1 MTTTCRISISII
13 LGVRHGAHPVNANG
27 HRADETYNFK
37 HIHESGRQDMMP
49 LRNFHDS
56 SHWKSIMM
64 LKETMQDAINKQI
77 NNELFAMYSYLSMSA
92 YCEHKQFRGC
102 ASWMRIQSREEYT
115 HAMRLYDF
123 LIARNGRVKLLPIAQ
138 PQIDFG
144 SVTEVFQIALDQEIS
159 VTEQINGLYEMAFNE
174 KAFAALVELEWFI
187 NEQVEEEKTAR
198 DILYKFKLVK
208 DDPAALLDLDREL
221 GARQPAPEAE

>member
-1 MTTTCRISISII
+1 MLQT
-13 LGVRHGAHPVNANG
+13 GWFDANG
-27 HRADETYNFK
+27 QPAKNFYNSNRK
-37 HIHESGRQDMMP
+37 PRGSRRSRIRER
-49 LRNFHDS
+49 
-56 SHWKSIMM
+56 IMM
-64 LKETMQDAINKQI
+64 LNEKMQDAINEQI

-102 ASWMRIQSREEYT
+102 AHWMRLQSQEEYG

-123 LIARNGRVKLLPIAQ
+123 LIARQGRVKLLPIAQ
-138 PQIDFG
+138 PEIEYKSVAETFQKALAQEE
-144 SVTEVFQIALDQEIS
+144 SVTK
-159 VTEQINGLYEMAFNE
+159 QINSLYELAFNE

-198 DILYKFKLVK
+198 DVVYKFHLVK

-221 GARQPAPEAE
+221 GARQPEPSAAE